1 MNRKGALLP
10 PEEDPDNTDKLPV
23 LDLEAA
29 EYAGQDDPLDS
40 TGTWVQVDVATAGL
54 RQEIEQRDAAIAEL
68 TTLLRQ
74 KSFALS
80 RTEKDVEQARAE
92 LMRSSQAAG
101 RDTSGLERRLKE
113 LEREYVT
120 ISALHDERRVA
131 IAGLEDALSD
141 AREREHQ
148 LEARIAELAGRQQAT
163 MAAHE
168 LDLARLA
175 DTQQKLAQAARE
187 SPRSAGRQEQQR
199 LEDRSVALQ
208 GELDAAREE
217 LAEVKT
223 ALGWQYGQVRE
234 LRASLAERNARIE
247 SLLEKLRSREARRR
261 YAADMCRAAA
271 PGTDAAALGQR
282 IRELEAAVAAAQT
295 LDRQEGEALA
305 SPDEPTM
312 AGDDRQ
318 GLLLRISELEAGIDR
333 RDARI
338 AQLESGPD
346 ASGRSPGDVDAGTA
360 GEPVP
365 ARFLVRLDEGSGLVH
380 ELSRRRISIGRT
392 PDNDLQIRESH
403 ISRTHAFLRLGPES
417 TILEDAASRNGVF
430 VNERRIRREL
440 LKDGDIV
447 ILGKSRYRFQLERPA
462 GC

>member
-295 LDRQEGEALA
+295 LERLLPVRMSRPWPVMTARGCCCGYRNSRPA
-305 SPDEPTM
+305 ST
-312 AGDDRQ
+312 AATRG
-318 GLLLRISELEAGIDR
+318 S
-333 RDARI
+333 
-338 AQLESGPD
+338 
-346 ASGRSPGDVDAGTA
+346 RSWNP
-360 GEPVP
+360 
-365 ARFLVRLDEGSGLVH
+365 
-380 ELSRRRISIGRT
+380 GRT
-392 PDNDLQIRESH
+392 PPGVHRGTWTPELRANRYRHASWSAWTREAGSCTNCPAGGSPSAARRTMTCRSARVTSAGPTH
-403 ISRTHAFLRLGPES
+403 SCGSGRKARSSRTRRAAMVSSS
-417 TILEDAASRNGVF
+417 TKGASGGN
-430 VNERRIRREL
+430 
-440 LKDGDIV
+440 
-447 ILGKSRYRFQLERPA
+447 
-462 GC
+462 C